1 MHAKYLG
8 FLTLGVSALY
18 GCAPISRESC
28 INDSSYDI
36 GHAAAMDNA
45 NRKDRQLKV
54 SKICGKQ
61 GREIDEAGYA
71 AGFAAGTKA
80 FCEPD
85 NGYRWGVA
93 GKRYNGVCANP
104 AFSAAYEHGFGVYL
118 IEKRR
123 AETEKRRADIRDRL
137 TGIRARLVTIGRVLD
152 EDAALTDERKRELLR
167 EEDRLLLERSDLLAE
182 QSGLPLPI

>member
-1 MHAKYLG
+1 MRAKCLG
-8 FLTLGVSALY
+8 FLTLGASALY

-45 NRKDRQLKV
+45 NRQDRQLKV

-61 GREIDEAGYA
+61 GREIDEAGYS
-71 AGFAAGTKA
+71 AGFVEGTKA
-80 FCEPD
+80 FCVAD
-85 NGYRWGVA
+85 FGYQWGAA
-93 GKRYNGVCANP
+93 GRSYNGICKSG
-104 AFSAAYEHGFGVYL
+104 AFSAAYEDGFSVYL

-123 AETEKRRADIRDRL
+123 TDIRSRL
-137 TGIRARLVTIGRVLD
+137 TGIRDRLAVIGWALD
-152 EDAALTDERKRELLR
+152 ESTTLTDKRKRELLN
-167 EEDRLLLERSDLLAE
+167 EVDRLLLERSDLLAE

>member
-1 MHAKYLG
+1 MRAIFLG
-8 FLTLGVSALY
+8 ILTLAAFALH

-45 NRKDRQLKV
+45 DQKDRQLKV

-61 GREIDEAGYA
+61 GREIDEAEYSV
-71 AGFAAGTKA
+71 GFAAGTKA

-85 NGYRWGVA
+85 NGYRWGIA
-93 GKRYNGVCANP
+93 GRKYNGICASA
-104 AFSAAYEHGFGVYL
+104 AFSAAYDEGFGVYL
-118 IEKRR
+118 VEKRR
-123 AETEKRRADIRDRL
+123 AELDKRRADIRDRL
-137 TGIRARLVTIGRVLD
+137 TGIRDRLASISRTLD
-152 EDAALTDERKRELLR
+152 EKETLTEERRRQLLR

-182 QSGLPLPI
+182 QRSLPLD